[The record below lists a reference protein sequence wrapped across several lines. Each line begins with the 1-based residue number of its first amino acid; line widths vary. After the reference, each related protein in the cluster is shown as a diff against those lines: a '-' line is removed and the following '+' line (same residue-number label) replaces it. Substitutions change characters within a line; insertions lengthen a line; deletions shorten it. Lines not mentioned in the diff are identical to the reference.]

1 MDKGVDQYGWVR
13 MDGVEGQHFSMCLF
27 TPARRPAF
35 AYACFGD
42 LGFAK
47 RAAERT
53 LWEWGREA
61 KGAFGSDRELEN
73 LCHNVTH
80 RLSRLRR
87 TNTQSPHAGPAQL

>member
-1 MDKGVDQYGWVR
+1 MDEGVDQYGWVR

-53 LWEWGREA
+53 DCAVGVG
-61 KGAFGSDRELEN
+61 KGSKG
-73 LCHNVTH
+73 CVW
-80 RLSRLRR
+80 
-87 TNTQSPHAGPAQL
+87 Q